1 MIDSMLMSLAIVNG
15 TMSFEE
21 RRDDYR
27 LFANVMGMKVTLA
40 TITKQQ
46 LAQALAQ
53 TADGSVAPVQ
63 PVETRPPAEKQPTA
77 ASESAVQRPVRQR
90 PQLSVITGGAA

>member
-15 TMSFEE
+15 TMSFEQ

-77 ASESAVQRPVRQR
+77 APEPVATAASRRRGFQI
-90 PQLSVITGGAA
+90 ITGGAA